1 MLKNL
6 NDPRCPPINFFS
18 ETESNQGSN
27 YISRERDAGQQSIS
41 KGKFGSQKPSTRD
54 GQQAAAGLDP
64 MNSRVMSA
72 SSGLKSLVSPEL
84 PAEQAAFRRE
94 AKEAI
99 RPG

>member
-1 MLKNL
+1 M
-6 NDPRCPPINFFS
+6 S
-18 ETESNQGSN
+18 YAETESNQGSN

-41 KGKFGSQKPSTRD
+41 KEKFGSQKLLMRD

-84 PAEQAAFRRE
+84 PAEQLFEEKRKKLSDRDKRAASSFV
-94 AKEAI
+94 
-99 RPG
+99 